1 MHLNSQDTNNNSLS
15 MAAIEFEAER
25 LAIDTVDCLTRGT
38 CLRFTKSDMVIRV
51 QRDIVPI
58 I

>member
-1 MHLNSQDTNNNSLS
+1 MHLDSQDTNNNSLS
-15 MAAIEFEAER
+15 MAAIELEAER
-25 LAIDTVDCLTRGT
+25 LAIDAMDCLTRGT

-51 QRDIVPI
+51 QRDVVPI